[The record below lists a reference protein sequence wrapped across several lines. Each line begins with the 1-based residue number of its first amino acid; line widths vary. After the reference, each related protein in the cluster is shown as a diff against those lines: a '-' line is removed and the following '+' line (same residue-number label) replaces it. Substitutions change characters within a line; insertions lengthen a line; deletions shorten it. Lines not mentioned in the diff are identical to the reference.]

1 MARKVVAQQPQ
12 RRAGVNRAQLKALAA
27 RQAMTNTATT
37 TPRPRPVEGDEAA
50 ADAPVQFDYTSVL
63 PRSQRRAFLTR
74 EQEYAYIRGD
84 LIRLMA
90 IAGLALAILVVLL
103 FVLR

>member
-27 RQAMTNTATT
+27 RQAMTHAAAT
-37 TPRPRPVEGDEAA
+37 TPRPHPESQNEAA
-50 ADAPVQFDYTSVL
+50 EQTAIQFDYTSVL
-63 PRSQRRAFLTR
+63 PRAKRRVALTR
-74 EQEYAYIRGD
+74 EQEYAYIRAD
-84 LIRLMA
+84 LIRLLG
-90 IAGLALAILVVLL
+90 IAGLALGILIVLL